1 MANAKDE
8 TKKIPVLILLSY
20 ELERDGLQLYLE
32 KCEAVEFIADVAESG
47 YVARQKMTA
56 KNYDLLILEYRL
68 PDGTGDDIARELL
81 HMKPGLKV
89 IVLSRFDSPYYV
101 EKMKTAGVH
110 GYVHK
115 ADKAE
120 ELIKAVDQVMK
131 GAEYFSERVY
141 EGRGIVEESR
151 EGRKPIAGSGEPIVR
166 SG

>member
-1 MANAKDE
+1 MPTNE
-8 TKKIPVLILLSY
+8 NIQKKTIHVLILLSY
-20 ELERDGLQLYLE
+20 ELERDGLQLYLQA
-32 KCEAVEFIADVAESG
+32 CEAYEFIADVAESG
-47 YVARQKMTA
+47 YVARQKMTTTD
-56 KNYDLLILEYRL
+56 YDLLILEYRL

-81 HMKPGLKV
+81 RIKPGLKV

-131 GAEYFSERVY
+131 GEEYFSERVY
-141 EGRGIVEESR
+141 GSEE
-151 EGRKPIAGSGEPIVR
+151 
-166 SG
+166 

>member
-1 MANAKDE
+1 MPNAKDE

-47 YVARQKMTA
+47 YVARQKMTTTD
-56 KNYDLLILEYRL
+56 YDLLILEYRL

-101 EKMKTAGVH
+101 EKMKAAGVH

-131 GAEYFSERVY
+131 GEEYFSERVY
-141 EGRGIVEESR
+141 GGGTLSN
-151 EGRKPIAGSGEPIVR
+151 KGEM
-166 SG
+166 G